1 MQLCLGVI
9 CFIQSTISHN
19 ERTKSHNKSKQ
30 VQKSHNK
37 RTIGHDKKGSAGN
50 RAGHNKPTKSHKKQS
65 EAIASD
71 CHTLR

>member
-1 MQLCLGVI
+1 MSLAFQ
-9 CFIQSTISHN
+9 T
-19 ERTKSHNKSKQ
+19 
-30 VQKSHNK
+30 KSHNK